1 MTIPYTFAG
10 QTGII
15 PLAELDSNFSYLVN
29 SVAVNV
35 VNYGADPTGVA
46 DSTVAIQSALTAS
59 KLVSFGDAGD
69 TYKISGTLTV
79 QTGSTLIFNGAT
91 VTQTALQTP
100 MFDVRNTLGVTISG
114 GNLVGALMTTAT
126 AGAFVIGRKYT
137 ILTVGTTSFTSIG
150 ASANTIGIA
159 FTATGVGSGTGTV
172 STFFNSAASL
182 DMGIR
187 GDSTTSNLSVYNNTF
202 TRFAYSPLY
211 VTTAGTNIQFIDNIV
226 TGPGASVL
234 SPASN
239 GFRNCTGVTIIG
251 NGVTIRGNTIQDT
264 AQGIIV
270 GQQST
275 DVVIDENII
284 KNTLV
289 EHGMYCD
296 TGIQRLTISN
306 NLIHNTCGMGMKV
319 QWYNDPVLT
328 QVPSDIT
335 IVGNVIY
342 NTGTEPTISGDGIL
356 VYNSA
361 PATMGTL
368 SGVTVASPA
377 VFTTVAAHGLV
388 VGDIISIN
396 GVVGMVNA
404 ASAVANT
411 LNDTFVVATTP
422 LTTTF
427 TVTNYTNSALSTV
440 GWSAW
445 TSGGT
450 ITKALYGNNVTITGN
465 SVRTIGQDGISLR
478 YVKNAVVSGN
488 VVDTCG
494 RTGLYGLS
502 VANVDYSNNNVSN
515 TQYNGAAVYAPLTPC
530 SIRSNTFVNLG
541 LAAVPAN
548 GGNSGILLDSNG
560 GGVISYNTVTG
571 ESTQTK
577 MLYGIQ
583 VGSGDKRNY
592 AVDKNIISNA
602 SSAGIALWN
611 DTPNVYPLL
620 SLFNNISTSA
630 TGPNTY
636 TGITYAVLGRGTSQR
651 DFFGDAAPVSGTWI
665 QGDKVWAQFPV
676 LNGPIGWVNLV
687 GGTPGTWVPFGNAS
701 TAGSGVF
708 TQVTASQNMLVGV
721 TTSAFAHGVQ
731 MYGSAANGSANAI
744 QWQYSANSTA
754 ATLLLVKSR
763 GTTATAV
770 DLVSNGDDVGSIA
783 FCPTNGVTVCITGL
797 VYAKIAGATSATSM
811 PTSLGFS
818 TTPTGAINASTRM
831 LIDPDG
837 TLNVYAN
844 VKVNQLSAI
853 PAGGSTTQA
862 LNFSSTA
869 NFGIFYG
876 SGVPSASLYAAQGSL
891 YLRTDGSS
899 TSTRMY
905 INTNGVTSGTATWT
919 AVTTV
924 A

>member
-10 QTGII
+10 QTGTI

-91 VTQTALQTP
+91 VTQTTTQTP
-100 MFDVRNTLGVTISG
+100 MFDVRTTTGVTISG
-114 GNLVGALMTTAT
+114 GNFVGKAE
-126 AGAFVIGRKYT
+126 
-137 ILTVGTTSFTSIG
+137 SPFTNSASSLAICVRG
-150 ASANTIGIA
+150 ASAI
-159 FTATGVGSGTGTV
+159 
-172 STFFNSAASL
+172 
-182 DMGIR
+182 
-187 GDSTTSNLSVYNNTF
+187 NLSVRNNTF
-202 TRFAYSPLY
+202 TGFCYSPLM
-211 VTTAGTNIQFIDNIV
+211 VAIAGTNIEFIDNFV
-226 TGPGASVL
+226 TGPGAAVLGIPSVG
-234 SPASN
+234 N
-239 GFRNCTGVTIIG
+239 RNCTGVTILG

-275 DVVIDENII
+275 DVVIDGNII
-284 KNTLV
+284 KNTVV
-289 EHGMYCD
+289 EHGIYCD

-319 QWYNDPVLT
+319 QWYNSPTLT
-328 QVPSDIT
+328 QVPSDMT
-335 IVGNVIY
+335 IIGNVIQ

-368 SGVTVASPA
+368 SAVTVASPA
-377 VFTTVAAHGLV
+377 VFTTTAAHGLV
-388 VGDIISIN
+388 VGDIISIS
-396 GVVGMVNA
+396 GVVGMTNA

-465 SVRTIGQDGISLR
+465 SVRTTGQDGISLR

-494 RTGLYGLS
+494 RIGLYGLY

-515 TQYNGAAVYAPLTPC
+515 TQYNGASVYAPLTPC
-530 SIRSNTFVNLG
+530 SIRSNTFTNLG
-541 LAAVPAN
+541 LANISTN

-620 SLFNNISTSA
+620 SLFNNISQSNTA
-630 TGPNTY
+630 TPGWQNSY
-636 TGITYAVLGRGTSQR
+636 AGITYAVLGRGTSQR
-651 DFFGDAAPVSGTWI
+651 DFFGDAAPTTGTWI
-665 QGDKVWAQFPV
+665 QGDKVWAQFPAAG
-676 LNGPIGWVNLV
+676 GPLGWVNLS
-687 GGTPGTWVPFGNAS
+687 GGTPGTWYPFGA
-701 TAGSGVF
+701 
-708 TQVTASQNMLVGV
+708 
-721 TTSAFAHGVQ
+721 VQ
-731 MYGSAANGSANAI
+731 GANA
-744 QWQYSANSTA
+744 YSVTGG
-754 ATLLLVKSR
+754 ATDRALSP
-763 GTTATAV
+763 AV
-770 DLVSNGDDVGSIA
+770 DTLQA
-783 FCPTNGVTVCITGL
+783 GL
-797 VYAKIAGATSATSM
+797 NV
-811 PTSLGFS
+811 L
-818 TTPTGAINASTRM
+818 
-831 LIDPDG
+831 G
-837 TLNVYAN
+837 TLIADL
-844 VKVNQLSAI
+844 QA
-853 PAGGSTTQA
+853 AG
-862 LNFSSTA
+862 
-869 NFGIFYG
+869 I
-876 SGVPSASLYAAQGSL
+876 
-891 YLRTDGSS
+891 LR
-899 TSTRMY
+899 
-905 INTNGVTSGTATWT
+905 V
-919 AVTTV
+919 
-924 A
+924 

>member
-1 MTIPYTFAG
+1 MATPISLLPAASLPV
-10 QTGII
+10 TGS
-15 PLAELDSNFSYLVN
+15 DYLIVDQAN
-29 SVAVNV
+29 AQATTGYVTRRASVSAVISATANNAPVNV
-35 VNYGADPTGVA
+35 INYGADPTGVA
-46 DSTVAIQSALTAS
+46 DSTAAIQAALAAS
-59 KLVSFGDAGD
+59 TYVTFGKAGN
-69 TYKISGTLTV
+69 TYKVSATLTV
-79 QTGSTLIFNGAT
+79 QTGSTLEFNGAT

-100 MFDVRNTLGVTISG
+100 LFDVRNTTGVTISG
-114 GNLVGALMTTAT
+114 GSLVGATMTTAT
-126 AGAFVIGRKYT
+126 AGNFVVGRKYT
-137 ILTVGTTSFTSIG
+137 VLTVGTTNFTLIG
-150 ASANTIGIA
+150 ASASTVGIA
-159 FTATGVGSGTGTV
+159 FIATGIGTGTGTV
-172 STFFNSAASL
+172 STFYNSAASL
-182 DMGIR
+182 DIGIR
-187 GDSTTSNLSVYNNTF
+187 GDSTTSNLAVRNNTF
-202 TRFAYSPLY
+202 NKFAYSPLY
-211 VTTAGTNIQFIDNIV
+211 ITTAGTNIEFIDNIV
-226 TGPGASVL
+226 TGAGASVL

-239 GFRNCTGVTIIG
+239 GFRNCTGVTILG

-264 AQGIIV
+264 GEGIIV

-275 DVVIDENII
+275 DVVIDANII

-356 VYNSA
+356 VYNVA

-368 SGVTVASPA
+368 SGVTAANPA

-494 RTGLYGLS
+494 RTGLYGLY

-560 GGVISYNTVTG
+560 GGVISYNTVKG
-571 ESTQTK
+571 EPTQTK

-620 SLFNNISTSA
+620 SLFNNISQSNTA
-630 TGPNTY
+630 TPGWQNSY
-636 TGITYAVLGRGTSQR
+636 AGITYAVLGRGTSQR
-651 DFFGDAAPVSGTWI
+651 DFFGDAAPTTGTWI
-665 QGDKVWAQFPV
+665 QGDKVWAQFPAAG
-676 LNGPIGWVNLV
+676 GPLGWVCLS
-687 GGTPGTWVPFGNAS
+687 GGTPGTWYPFGAVQGGNAYS
-701 TAGSGVF
+701 
-708 TQVTASQNMLVGV
+708 VTG
-721 TTSAFAHGVQ
+721 
-731 MYGSAANGSANAI
+731 
-744 QWQYSANSTA
+744 
-754 ATLLLVKSR
+754 
-763 GTTATAV
+763 
-770 DLVSNGDDVGSIA
+770 
-783 FCPTNGVTVCITGL
+783 
-797 VYAKIAGATSATSM
+797 GATDRALAPAADT
-811 PTSLGFS
+811 LQAGL
-818 TTPTGAINASTRM
+818 NV
-831 LIDPDG
+831 LG
-837 TLNVYAN
+837 TLIADL
-844 VKVNQLSAI
+844 QA
-853 PAGGSTTQA
+853 AG
-862 LNFSSTA
+862 
-869 NFGIFYG
+869 
-876 SGVPSASLYAAQGSL
+876 V
-891 YLRTDGSS
+891 LR
-899 TSTRMY
+899 
-905 INTNGVTSGTATWT
+905 V
-919 AVTTV
+919 
-924 A
+924 